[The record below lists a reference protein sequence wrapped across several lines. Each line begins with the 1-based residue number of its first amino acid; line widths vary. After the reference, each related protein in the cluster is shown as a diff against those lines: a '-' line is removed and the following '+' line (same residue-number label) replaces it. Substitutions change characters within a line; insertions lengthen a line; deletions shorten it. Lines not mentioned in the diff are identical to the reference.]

1 MICNICNFTKN
12 SNNLSDICENC
23 LLRTRHRILKK
34 IIDIDFFK
42 DKIVCANY
50 ATTEELKYI
59 ITNYKKLYNFDIR
72 PISICNF
79 QTNVCDMNIFEN
91 EQFDIFYS
99 VYVLNH
105 VKDNIKALEE
115 IRRVLKK
122 NGILL
127 LMTFLHKNNH
137 TPTTIRETHNTY
149 GIENY
154 DKYNIGDYNIY
165 NINEYI
171 NILKQFFEVE
181 IYSSIDNFTDSLI
194 EDYVFICKKI
204 I

>member
-1 MICNICNFTKN
+1 
-12 SNNLSDICENC
+12 
-23 LLRTRHRILKK
+23 
-34 IIDIDFFK
+34 
-42 DKIVCANY
+42 
-50 ATTEELKYI
+50 
-59 ITNYKKLYNFDIR
+59 
-72 PISICNF
+72 
-79 QTNVCDMNIFEN
+79 
-91 EQFDIFYS
+91 
-99 VYVLNH
+99 
-105 VKDNIKALEE
+105 
-115 IRRVLKK
+115 
-122 NGILL
+122 
-127 LMTFLHKNNH
+127 MTFLHKNNH